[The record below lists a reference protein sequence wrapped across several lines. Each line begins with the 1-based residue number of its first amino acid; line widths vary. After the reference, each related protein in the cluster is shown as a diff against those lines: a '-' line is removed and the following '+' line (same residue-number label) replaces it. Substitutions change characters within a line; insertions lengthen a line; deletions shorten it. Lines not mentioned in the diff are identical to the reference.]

1 MDAVHHFYAEHAKK
15 YGLEEAVLL
24 YDIIYWVAHNTVNGV
39 NYHDGRYWTFNT
51 AAAFADLH
59 PYWKDE
65 KNGRTDKIQRII
77 NSLVKQGA
85 IIKGNYNDTAYNR
98 TSWYA
103 LSDELA
109 ESITEMLG
117 IEYAKMRNGRCEN
130 ADSMK
135 DNIPDIKNTDIK
147 QADNAHTR
155 VAKNISNRF
164 SFRDALIVAGASEPC
179 VDKLMEIRKRKRLNN
194 SEHASRQ
201 LIAAI
206 TTICNTRGVTV
217 DDVLRFMD
225 TQDWGAIRPDWGGVE
240 HIRSSVP
247 RGGKM
252 LSFEELMNRDRNR
265 YASQ

>member
-24 YDIIYWVAHNTVNGV
+24 YNIIYWIAHNAANGI

-85 IIKGNYNDTAYNR
+85 IIKGNYNATAYDR

-109 ESITEMLG
+109 ESIAEMLG
-117 IEYAKMRNGRCEN
+117 IEYAKMRNGFCKN
-130 ADSMK
+130 AAP
-135 DNIPDIKNTDIK
+135 IPDNKPTINKDVNTDATQK
-147 QADNAHTR
+147 VADAPKPQHKKFNFEESL
-155 VAKNISNRF
+155 VA
-164 SFRDALIVAGASEPC
+164 AGATAQH
-179 VDKLMEIRKRKRLNN
+179 VDALMEIRKKKRLTNTPK
-194 SEHASRQ
+194 SYKQ
-201 LIAAI
+201 LIEAV
-206 TTICNTRGVTV
+206 NTVCTRKGVTV
-217 DDVLRFMD
+217 DEVVAFMVARK
-225 TQDWGAIRPDWGGVE
+225 WGGLNPDWAALENLRSNAKRRGVTMSIDQLIE
-240 HIRSSVP
+240 A
-247 RGGKM
+247 
-252 LSFEELMNRDRNR
+252 ELNANK
-265 YASQ
+265 

>member
-1 MDAVHHFYAEHAKK
+1 MTKDNYIVILAWMNDLGLSLVEKFVYA
-15 YGLEEAVLL
+15 
-24 YDIIYWVAHNTVNGV
+24 IIYGFSQDGDSEFSGSRQYLADWCGCSSLRTIDAALATLVELKLITKRVKVVNNVRFCSYVADCTGRAKIAQGVAQNLPEGGAKIAHNNIV
-39 NYHDGRYWTFNT
+39 
-51 AAAFADLH
+51 
-59 PYWKDE
+59 
-65 KNGRTDKIQRII
+65 DKI
-77 NSLVKQGA
+77 
-85 IIKGNYNDTAYNR
+85 
-98 TSWYA
+98 
-103 LSDELA
+103 
-109 ESITEMLG
+109 
-117 IEYAKMRNGRCEN
+117 
-130 ADSMK
+130 
-135 DNIPDIKNTDIK
+135 DIK

-201 LIAAI
+201 LISAI

-225 TQDWGAIRPDWGGVE
+225 SQDWGAIRPDWGGVE
-240 HIRSSVP
+240 NIRSSVP